1 MWPEKAPNRDGELHA
16 GAGIRRNQSLA
27 NCNIQNPPKH
37 PKFLMDSRWFQGS
50 SFSVPESGFDE
61 RALTHAFSKI
71 RFDIVG
77 ADVEEFA
84 VRDVCFLCAVGRL
97 GIVLHESVHPL
108 SEGKAFSPPDN
119 FQDVLVA
126 GIEP

>member
-1 MWPEKAPNRDGELHA
+1 
-16 GAGIRRNQSLA
+16 
-27 NCNIQNPPKH
+27 
-37 PKFLMDSRWFQGS
+37 MDSRRFQGS

-84 VRDVCFLCAVGRL
+84 DRECGLQMLNRAKVRDVCFLCAVGRL